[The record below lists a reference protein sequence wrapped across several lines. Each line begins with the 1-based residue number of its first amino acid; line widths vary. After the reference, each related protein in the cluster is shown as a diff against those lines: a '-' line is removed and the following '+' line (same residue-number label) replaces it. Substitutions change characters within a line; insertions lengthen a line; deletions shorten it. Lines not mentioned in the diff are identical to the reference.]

1 MDLGLF
7 DIINS
12 LLLVSESE
20 EEYSTLINNYGGKD
34 KSIIIIIN
42 IFLFK
47 RFLKMYTI

>member
-20 EEYSTLINNYGGKD
+20 EDYSTLKKNYGGKD
-34 KSIIIIIN
+34 KSIIIIN

-47 RFLKMYTI
+47 RFIKMYTI

>member
-20 EEYSTLINNYGGKD
+20 EEYSTLKKNYGGKD
-34 KSIIIIIN
+34 KPIIIIIN